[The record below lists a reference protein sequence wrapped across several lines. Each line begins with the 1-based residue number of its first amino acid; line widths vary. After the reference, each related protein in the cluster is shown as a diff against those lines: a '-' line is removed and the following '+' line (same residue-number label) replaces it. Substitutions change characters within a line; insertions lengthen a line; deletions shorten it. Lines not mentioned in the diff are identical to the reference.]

1 MIVSALVGPEAD
13 GTRLDSFLAAQAGCP
28 SRSACADAL
37 SSDKR
42 RVISPSPTETSALA
56 PITSVTVLTVR

>member
-28 SRSACADAL
+28 SRSACARLVEGGAVTINGTL
-37 SSDKR
+37 A
-42 RVISPSPTETSALA
+42 TS
-56 PITSVTVLTVR
+56 